1 MAREDYEELL
11 LPYQDSDLEGLL
23 TSHTRKILLGGDYEI
38 HIIRTNLASAI
49 SNGWVRLPLSTISIF
64 GRVKIR
70 PLDGKDKEES
80 SVGSNHT
87 NEFCLCDQQWSGDD
101 RHAAVFP

>member
-38 HIIRTNLASAI
+38 HIIRTNLPLRSAM
-49 SNGWVRLPLSTISIF
+49 
-64 GRVKIR
+64 
-70 PLDGKDKEES
+70 
-80 SVGSNHT
+80 VG
-87 NEFCLCDQQWSGDD
+87 C
-101 RHAAVFP
+101 VFS